1 MAGHF
6 CTGGHHLGPGRA
18 AFIRSRGVAA
28 KQGFL
33 MYYTKG
39 VAIGPRSV
47 SAIGRVVAY
56 QGWSLRGVPLYV
68 VTTLLLA
75 ILNVYVLY

>member
-1 MAGHF
+1 M
-6 CTGGHHLGPGRA
+6 
-18 AFIRSRGVAA
+18 VAA

-39 VAIGPRSV
+39 VQSGPRSV

-56 QGWSLRGVPLYV
+56 QGWSLRGVPCSWIHKE
-68 VTTLLLA
+68 TKM
-75 ILNVYVLY
+75 